1 MFVSF
6 AMVITERQPIRT
18 DMQVEV
24 FACSAGEHPHA
35 ECGVRV
41 ARPDVV
47 VRQFS
52 SRQAAMSRM
61 AELAG
66 DAWDAWEKRAGA
78 NRTQDEGGSR

>member
-6 AMVITERQPIRT
+6 AMAVTELKPQFAE
-18 DMQVEV
+18 MQVEI
-24 FACSAGEHPHA
+24 ARGTGEHA
-35 ECGVRV
+35 VV
-41 ARPDVV
+41 RPDVV

-52 SRQAAMSRM
+52 SRQAMMSRM